1 MGTVRIEPVEILGI
15 FPSTSLG
22 FGAGCKWLVAPV
34 TQENLGASVAFGPLP
49 LLFVETK
56 CEMVAE
62 LTLSVLS
69 SDLWNNTWQWWEL
82 DFVYFCKFFISALNQ
97 FFMPTTGLLDTL
109 CIIHN
114 WSELRW
120 ECFYSSVQV
129 VVSICIERRRD
140 TDMSQILFIFKTFEY
155 ICLRMC
161 VVFARSSFSTLAVC
175 CHMQNFCYAK
185 SCFLWWMP
193 SWHGN
198 I

>member
-69 SDLWNNTWQWWEL
+69 SDL
-82 DFVYFCKFFISALNQ
+82 
-97 FFMPTTGLLDTL
+97 
-109 CIIHN
+109 
-114 WSELRW
+114 
-120 ECFYSSVQV
+120 
-129 VVSICIERRRD
+129 
-140 TDMSQILFIFKTFEY
+140 
-155 ICLRMC
+155 
-161 VVFARSSFSTLAVC
+161 
-175 CHMQNFCYAK
+175 
-185 SCFLWWMP
+185 
-193 SWHGN
+193 
-198 I
+198 